1 MLSECK
7 RGIKIIA
14 DHYGINNQTVKL
26 AEECSEYSASFFKFL
41 GYSHL
46 ESSRKAKKYYGRK
59 KKSACIANMKELA
72 DVLILAKQIEYLIN
86 QPDNTKIKILLDGYM
101 AEKIKR
107 QLIRIEEEKKSA

>member
-1 MLSECK
+1 MIPECK
-7 RGIKIIA
+7 SGIKIIA
-14 DHYGINNQTVKL
+14 DNYGINNQTVKL

-46 ESSRKAKKYYGRK
+46 ESSRKAKKYYGRE

-107 QLIRIEEEKKSA
+107 QLIRIEEENKNA

>member
-1 MLSECK
+1 MLPELK
-7 RGIKIIA
+7 RGIRTIA
-14 DHYGINNQTVKL
+14 DHYGLNIQTIKL
-26 AEECSEYSASFFKFL
+26 AEECSEYLASFFKFL

-107 QLIRIEEEKKSA
+107 QLIRIEEENKSA